1 MVPGQLRCHTP
12 AAGGPLRYD
21 ATVVL
26 VVDPAGFGAS
36 MRVAVIDVP
45 TRCPSTRTVVPTGKL
60 DAEPGAC
67 NVPKAVLGVK
77 VTVNETP
84 LAVLT
89 VHTPPLTAV
98 TVPRTPGCLARAPP
112 APPAPFPGGVVVAG
126 ALADGGDAWAGPED
140 PDPVTA

>member
-1 MVPGQLRCHTP
+1 MSVHPP
-12 AAGGPLRYD
+12 AGHPAGGPLRYD

-45 TRCPSTRTVVPTGKL
+45 TRCPFTRTVVPTGKL

-67 NVPKAVLGVK
+67 NDPKAVLGVK

-84 LAVLT
+84 PAVLT

-98 TVPRTPGCLARAPP
+98 TVPRTPGCLARPP
-112 APPAPFPGGVVVAG
+112 RPRPPRLPVAWWWRAHSRASGMPGP
-126 ALADGGDAWAGPED
+126 ALR
-140 PDPVTA
+140 TLTL